1 MKSIK
6 TTNPFIKLHK
16 KPKCILRDGVAGG
29 LGQRQVADIKF
40 ALSSLAKIPSGA
52 TGVSV
57 SAPAFML
64 AQTLM
69 SLQLRRLLLQEKL
82 QI

>member
-1 MKSIK
+1 M
-6 TTNPFIKLHK
+6 
-16 KPKCILRDGVAGG
+16 
-29 LGQRQVADIKF
+29 ADIKF

-69 SLQLRRLLLQEKL
+69 SLQLRRLLLQEKP
-82 QI
+82 QISKLATCQVLYCHVMFCRVS